1 MKKKNNYWIESPFK
15 VQEDPTGF
23 LTMDYENLIEISSD
37 IQLKTK
43 FEGLL
48 IAIFWCSIF
57 DKISK
62 FIIQVLIVYYNIF
75 MWICGLS
82 QYVSTKTINIII
94 DWMLHLDKQ
103 FRLSNREA
111 NLQKILE
118 AAKH

>member
-23 LTMDYENLIEISSD
+23 LTMDYENLIEINSD

-48 IAIFWCSIF
+48 IAIFWYSIF

-62 FIIQVLIVYYNIF
+62 FIKTSYSSSHSLPQYIYVNI
-75 MWICGLS
+75 
-82 QYVSTKTINIII
+82 
-94 DWMLHLDKQ
+94 
-103 FRLSNREA
+103 A
-111 NLQKILE
+111 QKL
-118 AAKH
+118 